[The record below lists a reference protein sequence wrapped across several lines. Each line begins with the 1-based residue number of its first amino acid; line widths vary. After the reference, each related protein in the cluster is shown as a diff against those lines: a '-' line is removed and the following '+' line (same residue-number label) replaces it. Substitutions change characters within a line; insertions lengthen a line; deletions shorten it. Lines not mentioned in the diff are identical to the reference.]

1 MANMDLWQ
9 LLMALDQEAKLQEQV
24 KAEAAAD

>member
-9 LLMALDQEAKLQEQV
+9 LLMALDQEAKLQEQA
-24 KAEAAAD
+24 KAEAAD

>member
-9 LLMALDQEAKLQEQV
+9 LLMALDQEAKLQEQA
-24 KAEAAAD
+24 KAESAD

>member
-9 LLMALDQEAKLQEQV
+9 LLMALDQEAKLQERA
-24 KAEAAAD
+24 KAEAAD

>member
-9 LLMALDQEAKLQEQV
+9 LLMALDQEAKLQEQA